1 MPPPEPLPAALV
13 GRPFSVTEGRA
24 LGIGLARLR
33 RSDLVTPHWG
43 VRAWSAGVALDDRCR
58 ALAPALGHG
67 TAFSH
72 LTAMALWGLPLP
84 RGHDPA
90 RGPLHVVSP
99 RGRRVRRPGVVG
111 HTATAARLG
120 PSVDLR
126 GLPVVDPVTAWSQ
139 SAASMTLDDVVT
151 IADAL
156 MGRWSTHPQARE
168 LDREVLSSAIR
179 AGGRRRGATTARSA
193 LELAVPNVWSPRET
207 DLRLL
212 LVRAGITGLSVN
224 EPVHDSDGRLIG
236 YVDVAHLGAKV
247 ALEYQG
253 DHHRTDRFTYRDDIR
268 RREAFED
275 AGWRQVQATDDDLG
289 PLADA
294 FVARVRRLI
303 TKRGVD
309 ES

>member
-1 MPPPEPLPAALV
+1 M
-13 GRPFSVTEGRA
+13 
-24 LGIGLARLR
+24 
-33 RSDLVTPHWG
+33 
-43 VRAWSAGVALDDRCR
+43 
-58 ALAPALGHG
+58 
-67 TAFSH
+67 
-72 LTAMALWGLPLP
+72 
-84 RGHDPA
+84 
-90 RGPLHVVSP
+90 
-99 RGRRVRRPGVVG
+99 
-111 HTATAARLG
+111 
-120 PSVDLR
+120 
-126 GLPVVDPVTAWSQ
+126 
-139 SAASMTLDDVVT
+139 
-151 IADAL
+151 
-156 MGRWSTHPQARE
+156 
-168 LDREVLSSAIR
+168 
-179 AGGRRRGATTARSA
+179 
-193 LELAVPNVWSPRET
+193 PNVWSPRET

-303 TKRGVD
+303 TERGVD